1 MNNNDYTKFKHIE
14 IETFENKDFHQNSIY
29 HHDKHQIQ
37 PVPNN
42 KFDAG
47 KAYFPYNT
55 SPTKSELKESI
66 RIIPVD
72 KGISNLVYQIIQTQD
87 VFQISFW
94 YFSENDI
101 NVYEFRNFD
110 DIYEEIKKE
119 LDKLTLLSQ
128 TMREKILNSISHY
141 SKEINTNIQHLG
153 AAQILD

>member
-1 MNNNDYTKFKHIE
+1 MNNNDNTKFKHIE

-47 KAYFPYNT
+47 KEYFPYNT
-55 SPTKSELKESI
+55 STTKSQLKESI

-72 KGISNLVYQIIQTQD
+72 KGISHLVYQIIQTQD

-110 DIYEEIKKE
+110 DIYKEVKKE
-119 LDKLTLLSQ
+119 LDKLTLLHQ
-128 TMREKILNSISHY
+128 TIKDKILDCICYY
-141 SKEINTNIQHLG
+141 SKEIGTNIKHFG
-153 AAQILD
+153 AAHIFD